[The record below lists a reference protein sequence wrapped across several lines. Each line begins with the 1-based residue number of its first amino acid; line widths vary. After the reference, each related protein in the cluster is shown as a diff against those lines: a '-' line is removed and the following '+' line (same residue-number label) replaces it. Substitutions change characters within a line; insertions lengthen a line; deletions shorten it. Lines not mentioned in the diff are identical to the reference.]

1 MEMVGNAQQSERE
14 PRLTASRI
22 FILEGCTT
30 VLIAI
35 ISFFLIVPFPEES
48 KFLAPEERRLLLTKL
63 KADGANVANDELNLV
78 NILKDWKIWV
88 AALAYMGAEENS
100 SSVVS
105 FQPTILNGL
114 GYTASAAQIHTIPVY
129 AMAWVLSMAC
139 ALLAD
144 RFQQRYIFAMV
155 GVVLTT
161 IGLAIEIAQPKSAG
175 ARYTGMF
182 FLTSGPYIIMPVTVV
197 WLAINLG
204 KGYKRTVGLGV
215 LISVGNCGAFIS
227 SNVFLTNET
236 PKFHTGF
243 STGIGMIM
251 LTGIAL
257 TMLYCGLRSENKRRE
272 DRSVGKTKETDS
284 AALQDLGDLHPDFRY
299 SL

>member
-1 MEMVGNAQQSERE
+1 V
-14 PRLTASRI
+14 
-22 FILEGCTT
+22 
-30 VLIAI
+30 VVAI
-35 ISFFLIVPFPEES
+35 ICFFLIVPFPEQS
-48 KFLAPEERRLLLTKL
+48 KFLVPEEKQLLLAKL
-63 KADGANVANDELNLV
+63 EADSASVTNEKLDLIDA
-78 NILKDWKIWV
+78 LKDWKIWV

-100 SSVVS
+100 SSVVA

-129 AMAWVLSMAC
+129 AVAWALSMSC
-139 ALLAD
+139 AILAD
-144 RFQQRYIFAMV
+144 RFQRRYVFAMV

-161 IGLAIEIAQPKSAG
+161 IGLAIEIAQPKLAG
-175 ARYTGMF
+175 ARYAGMF

-227 SNVFLTNET
+227 SNVFLTSQT

-243 STGIGMIM
+243 STGLGMNM
-251 LTGIAL
+251 LCGISL
-257 TMLYCGLRSENKRRE
+257 TIFYLGLRMENKRR
-272 DRSVGKTKETDS
+272 DDQRTSKTEESGSSDLQ
-284 AALQDLGDLHPDFRY
+284 ALGGLHPDFRY